1 MRTIVDKAVIAA
13 LAASTMVFGSTE
25 GLKLTAERLG
35 LDSDTVWRNH
45 IATSTMVSQ
54 QDEGVYEV
62 SVPKATQG
70 DIEDYIFTNGAT
82 YLEFYRPITKLS
94 ARNQMEYKVG
104 DVILFNGLDELWDAW
119 TNFRMLGNGIL
130 FNHHISSILSSG
142 RPVNAKWIGAKVL
155 KWIPEVNQLEN
166 LKGIPDI
173 YLRPRTLS
181 IAELLAHAKPM
192 AGPPAKREHNH

>member
-54 QDEGVYEV
+54 QEEGVYEV

-70 DIEDYIFTNGAT
+70 DIDDYIFINGAT
-82 YLEFYRPITKLS
+82 YLQFHRPIMKLS
-94 ARNQMEYKVG
+94 ASHKMEYQVG
-104 DVILFNGLDELWDAW
+104 DVILFNGLDELSDAW
-119 TNFRMLGNGIL
+119 TNFREIGIL
-130 FNHHISSILSSG
+130 FNHYISSRLSSG
-142 RPVNAKWIGAKVL
+142 RPVNAKWIDAKVQ
-155 KWIPEVNQLEN
+155 KWIPEAGGLEY
-166 LKGIPDI
+166 LKGIPDR

-181 IAELLAHAKPM
+181 IAELLAHAKPV